1 MLWLKLNIY
10 SLLLCLL
17 FCMILLVFF
26 LFPALRV
33 WWIYIFAIPGSLAL
47 LKKAEDIFRQYPHK
61 VEVYHT
67 LIHKAEKKFDQRYF
81 VPYMGTA
88 CMRSVVYW
96 SLVYTGNQTEYSKI
110 KKRFAEEHQK
120 QPPEKIVAGVPKT
133 VSVTM
138 QNGKLHF
145 QTIQTRLRIEND
157 EMRIL

>member
-1 MLWLKLNIY
+1 MLWLKLNVY

-17 FCMILLVFF
+17 FGLLLLFF
-26 LFPALRV
+26 FIFPALRI
-33 WWIYIFAIPGSLAL
+33 WWVYIFAIPGSLAL
-47 LKKAEDIFRQYPHK
+47 LKKAEDIFRQYPRK

-67 LIHKAEKKFDQRYF
+67 LIRKAEKKFDQRYF

-96 SLVYTGNQTEYSKI
+96 SLVQTGNQTEYSNI
-110 KKRFAEEHQK
+110 KKRFVEERQNH
-120 QPPEKIVAGVPKT
+120 PIEKIVAGVPKT

-145 QTIQTRLRIEND
+145 STIKAKLRIEK
-157 EMRIL
+157 